1 MFTISIH
8 ALVKRAT
15 RKAALPY
22 LDTIISIH
30 ALVKRATKY
39 EEVGYYFF
47 NISIHALVKRA
58 TVACF
63 PVPPPPFHFNPRPR
77 KEGDWLCQG
86 WCYNYLYFN
95 PRPHKEGDVCFAH
108 RRECHYNISIHAL
121 VKRATHR
128 KEKGSYRWYISIHAL
143 VKRAT
148 IFVKRKS
155 RKSDFGILP
164 SNIISKRT
172 FLWTALL
179 FFQVFPDP

>member
-77 KEGDWLCQG
+77 KEGD
-86 WCYNYLYFN
+86 
-95 PRPHKEGDVCFAH
+95 VCFAH

-128 KEKGSYRWYISIHAL
+128 KEKGSYR
-143 VKRAT
+143 
-148 IFVKRKS
+148 
-155 RKSDFGILP
+155 
-164 SNIISKRT
+164 
-172 FLWTALL
+172 
-179 FFQVFPDP
+179 

>member
-58 TVACF
+58 T
-63 PVPPPPFHFNPRPR
+63 
-77 KEGDWLCQG
+77 
-86 WCYNYLYFN
+86 
-95 PRPHKEGDVCFAH
+95 
-108 RRECHYNISIHAL
+108 
-121 VKRATHR
+121 
-128 KEKGSYRWYISIHAL
+128 
-143 VKRAT
+143 

-172 FLWTALL
+172 FL
-179 FFQVFPDP
+179 